1 MNNEI
6 LKSFFNR
13 YPQLE
18 QTRESVLSAYR
29 LMENAYTNNK
39 KLLIAGNGGS
49 AADASHIAGELMK
62 CFRLPRPV
70 SPQFSEKL
78 KAVNEEK
85 GALLSELLETPLR
98 AISLTDMD
106 ALSTAYINDRAADTV
121 YAQKLF
127 GLADKD
133 DVFLG
138 ITTSGNSK
146 NVVLAAITAKAM
158 SVKVIA
164 LTGADGGEIEKYAD
178 ITVKVPEKETFMV
191 QELHLPIYHLWCQLL
206 EDKFFGEDKQ

>member
-6 LKSFFNR
+6 LNTFFSR
-13 YPQLE
+13 YNQLGQIKE
-18 QTRESVLSAYR
+18 EIISAYS
-29 LMENAYTNNK
+29 LMESAYKDNK

-70 SPQFSEKL
+70 SDDFA
-78 KAVNEEK
+78 KALRNINNEK
-85 GALLSELLETPLR
+85 GAILSELLETPLR

-121 YAQKLF
+121 FAQKLF
-127 GLADKD
+127 GLADQD

-158 SVKVIA
+158 GVKVIA
-164 LTGADGGEIEKYAD
+164 LTGANGGEIEKYAD
-178 ITVKVPEKETFMV
+178 ITVKVPETETFMI
-191 QELHLPIYHLWCQLL
+191 QELHLPIYHFWCQML
-206 EDKFFGEDKQ
+206 EDSFFNS

>member
-18 QTRESVLSAYR
+18 QIRESVLSAYR
-29 LMENAYTNNK
+29 LMEKAYTDNR

-70 SPQFSEKL
+70 SAQFSEKL
-78 KAVNEEK
+78 KTVNEEK
-85 GALLSELLETPLR
+85 GTLLSEFLETPLR

-106 ALSTAYINDRAADTV
+106 ALSTAYINDRTADTL

-146 NVVLAAITAKAM
+146 NVVLATITAKAM
-158 SVKVIA
+158 GVKVIA
-164 LTGADGGEIEKYAD
+164 LTGENGGEIEQYAD
-178 ITVKVPEKETFMV
+178 ITVKVPETETFMV

-206 EDKFFGEDKQ
+206 EDRFFGENKL